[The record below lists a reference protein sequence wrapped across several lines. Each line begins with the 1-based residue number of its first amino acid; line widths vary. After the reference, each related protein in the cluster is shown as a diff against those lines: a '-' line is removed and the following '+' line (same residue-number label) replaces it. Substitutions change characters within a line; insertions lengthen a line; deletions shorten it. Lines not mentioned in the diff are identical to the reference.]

1 MIFSNLPSLLISQT
15 HKTMNDVMQTTSLAL
30 RDVILTFQ
38 RGVPNSLIPTLGNL
52 EFTPDAQ
59 STLMNCC
66 GFIAGT
72 YYSGNIG
79 LADGL
84 ARNLI
89 DNLKWR
95 GQGEGQFAKIG
106 SDYCHMSFS
115 FLQYFEITESE
126 YASVTEN
133 KRYTTGHY
141 NKKYYAMSFNGGIIF
156 HGARHLH
163 RLDTVDPDAK
173 WWSTHT

>member
-1 MIFSNLPSLLISQT
+1 
-15 HKTMNDVMQTTSLAL
+15 MNDTMQTTSLAL

-38 RGVPNSLIPTLGNL
+38 RGVPTSFIETLGRL
-52 EFTPDAQ
+52 EFTPDAKA
-59 STLMNCC
+59 TLMNCC

-72 YYSGNIG
+72 YYSGNID
-79 LADGL
+79 LADKL
-84 ARNLI
+84 ARNLT
-89 DNLKWR
+89 DQFKWR
-95 GQGEGQFAKIG
+95 GQGEGRFAKIG

-115 FLQYFEITESE
+115 FLQFYEVTESE

-133 KRYTTGHY
+133 RRCKTGY
-141 NKKYYAMSFNGGIIF
+141 YPREKFYAMTFNGGIIF

-163 RLDTVDPDAK
+163 KLDTVDPDAK